1 LTEIEPATE
10 GQTPA
15 PPSTELRTGP
25 STEPKT
31 SETDIEEAEWP
42 HPHNGELPD
51 TNTMS
56 ALRLAH
62 RAVEK
67 FPDLAKRYQKYV
79 GGAAV
84 LSSVVIVLASIAISR
99 RLHKGESPEQILAS
113 ITSEEIESMA
123 HQKTENPKKPR
134 RGITRFLP

>member
-1 LTEIEPATE
+1 MTEIEPATQGE
-10 GQTPA
+10 TPT
-15 PPSTELRTGP
+15 PSSTELRAGDA
-25 STEPKT
+25 EA
-31 SETDIEEAEWP
+31 EEADWP
-42 HPHNGELPD
+42 HNHNGELPD
-51 TNTMS
+51 THTMS
-56 ALRLAH
+56 ALQLAH

-67 FPDLAKRYQKYV
+67 FPDLVKRYQKYA

-113 ITSEEIESMA
+113 ITPEEIESMA

-134 RGITRFLP
+134 RRGITRFLP

>member
-10 GQTPA
+10 GQAPA
-15 PPSTELRTGP
+15 PQA
-25 STEPKT
+25 
-31 SETDIEEAEWP
+31 ETEEADW
-42 HPHNGELPD
+42 HNHHNGELPD

-56 ALRLAH
+56 ALQLAH
-62 RAVEK
+62 KAVDK
-67 FPDLAKRYQKYV
+67 FPELAKRYQKYV
-79 GGAAV
+79 GTAAV

-113 ITSEEIESMA
+113 ITPEEIESMA
-123 HQKTENPKKPR
+123 HEKTENPKKPR

>member
-1 LTEIEPATE
+1 MTEIEPATE
-10 GQTPA
+10 GETSA
-15 PPSTELRTGP
+15 PPS
-25 STEPKT
+25 
-31 SETDIEEAEWP
+31 SETKAGEAEAEEVEW
-42 HPHNGELPD
+42 HHHHNGELPD

-56 ALRLAH
+56 ALQLAH

-67 FPDLAKRYQKYV
+67 FPDLVKRYQKYV

-84 LSSVVIVLASIAISR
+84 LSSVVVVLASIAISR

-113 ITSEEIESMA
+113 ITPEEIESMA
-123 HQKTENPKKPR
+123 HQKTENPKKKRR